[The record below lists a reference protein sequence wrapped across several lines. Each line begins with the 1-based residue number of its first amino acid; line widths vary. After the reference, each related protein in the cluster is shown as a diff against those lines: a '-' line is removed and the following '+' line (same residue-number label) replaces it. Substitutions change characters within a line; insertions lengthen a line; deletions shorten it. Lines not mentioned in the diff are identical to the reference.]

1 MQAYAEAS
9 HDPEEVNPFA
19 GLSVSEKADQLRKM
33 TFDIRKDRNDRKGIT
48 EMRLSEEAI
57 ALLAK
62 IGFNPD
68 FLGRSVR
75 YERVQ

>member
-1 MQAYAEAS
+1 MQAYGEAS
-9 HDPEEVNPFA
+9 HDPAEVNPFA
-19 GLSVSEKADQLRKM
+19 GLCVSEKADRLRKM
-33 TFDIRKDRNDRKGIT
+33 TIDIRMNMNDRKGIT

-62 IGFNPD
+62 IGFSPD